1 MLAISMASEVRTMLQ
16 SDSLQVVK
24 VLYLHLNRI
33 SGHCIKRVAGVISL
47 KADSGG
53 GQTLLPPFLSPE
65 TVSAL
70 GP

>member
-24 VLYLHLNRI
+24 VLYLHLNII
-33 SGHCIKRVAGVISL
+33 SGQCIKRVAGVISL

-53 GQTLLPPFLSPE
+53 GSDPSPSLSLPRD
-65 TVSAL
+65 
-70 GP
+70 G